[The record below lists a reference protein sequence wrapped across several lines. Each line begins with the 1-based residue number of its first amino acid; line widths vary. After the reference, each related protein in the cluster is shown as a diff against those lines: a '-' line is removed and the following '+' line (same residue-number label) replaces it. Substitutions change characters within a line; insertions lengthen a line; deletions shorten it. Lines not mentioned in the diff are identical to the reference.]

1 MRSPYV
7 LIVAVALASYPAAA
21 LAYVDPGTGM
31 MLLQGLIAA
40 IGAVAVVVGRPFRW
54 LRRKMKST
62 RPPDAGS

>member
-1 MRSPYV
+1 MSLSRSLV
-7 LIVAVALASYPAAA
+7 LLACLAAWPATA

-40 IGAVAVVVGRPFRW
+40 IGAVAVVVGRPFQW
-54 LRRKMKST
+54 LRRKLKAS

>member
-1 MRSPYV
+1 MRSLLV
-7 LIVAVALASYPAAA
+7 LIVAVALASHPTAA

-54 LRRKMKST
+54 LRRKLKPS
-62 RPPDAGS
+62 RRPDAGS